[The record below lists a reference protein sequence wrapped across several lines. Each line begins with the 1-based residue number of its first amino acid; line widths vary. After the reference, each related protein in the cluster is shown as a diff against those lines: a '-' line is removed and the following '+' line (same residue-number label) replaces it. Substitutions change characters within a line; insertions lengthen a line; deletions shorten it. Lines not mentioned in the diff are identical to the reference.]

1 MNDTNKIRLHYLLG
15 DVHWG
20 GHDVHRV
27 AEFLIGLLDQTGV
40 FDITCVCDEP
50 RLSDITFDDYFASGK
65 ISEADVFVFNCGNYR
80 FNIKEE
86 QVLLEEAVARGAGFV
101 FLHGDHPCY
110 WAEVGMKPWAEV
122 EKMAGLMWREPT
134 RHGDYAD
141 AKVRIDD
148 SDHPVTCGL
157 CDFVTRDEVFCT
169 CSNVHGVPLRV
180 LASAYS
186 DPDVISRHG
195 LHGTGAWEPMVAI
208 GQYGQGK
215 TLNLLLGHVWP
226 FYTGHGIGEDTMLS
240 WKPKQ
245 VRQVF
250 VRACEWA
257 ATGDTALTESFI
269 F

>member
-1 MNDTNKIRLHYLLG
+1 M
-15 DVHWG
+15 
-20 GHDVHRV
+20 
-27 AEFLIGLLDQTGV
+27 
-40 FDITCVCDEP
+40 
-50 RLSDITFDDYFASGK
+50 
-65 ISEADVFVFNCGNYR
+65 
-80 FNIKEE
+80 
-86 QVLLEEAVARGAGFV
+86 LEEAVARGAGFV

-148 SDHPVTCGL
+148 SDHPVTRGL

-208 GQYGQGK
+208 GQYGQGR

-245 VRQVF
+245 VRQIF

-257 ATGDTALTESFI
+257 ATGDTALTESYLF
-269 F
+269 

>member
-1 MNDTNKIRLHYLLG
+1 MNDKNQIRLHYLLG

-27 AEFLIGLLDQTGV
+27 AEFLIGLLASTEA
-40 FDITCVCDEP
+40 FEITCVCDEP
-50 RLSDITFDDYFASGK
+50 RLSDMTFDDYLASEK
-65 ISEADVFVFNCGNYR
+65 IFEADVFVFNCGNYR
-80 FNIKEE
+80 FNVKEE
-86 QVLLEEAVARGAGFV
+86 QQLLERAVSSGAGFV

-110 WAEVGMKPWAEV
+110 WAEVGMKPWAEI

-141 AKVRIDD
+141 TDVRIDD
-148 SDHPVTCGL
+148 TAHPVMRGL
-157 CDFVTRDEVFCT
+157 CGFSTRDEVFCT
-169 CSNVHGVPLRV
+169 CANVHGVPLQV

-186 DPDVISRHG
+186 DPDVVSRHG
-195 LHGTGAWEPMVAI
+195 LHGTGAWEPMAVT
-208 GQYGQGK
+208 GQYGEGR
-215 TLNLLLGHVWP
+215 TFNLLLGHVWP

-245 VRQVF
+245 VRQMF

-257 ATGDTALTESFI
+257 ATGDTVRTQEFV